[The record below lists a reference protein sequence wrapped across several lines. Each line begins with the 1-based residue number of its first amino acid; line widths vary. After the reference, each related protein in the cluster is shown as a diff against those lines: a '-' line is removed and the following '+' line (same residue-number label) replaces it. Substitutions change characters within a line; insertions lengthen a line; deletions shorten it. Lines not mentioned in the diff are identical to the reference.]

1 MFASFRRTTS
11 LRVRLL
17 LLALA
22 ASLPV
27 ILFAAFVVVQMA
39 ADRRDRDLQ
48 DLLRRTAAVTA
59 MVDQAL
65 YGASRELIT
74 LAVDKDLLE
83 DDLQGAYGEAVAFA
97 AQSSIG
103 ESISLLKPDGTILFN
118 TRRPLGEA
126 LPPSGDPDGVREAV
140 LKRSLRISNL
150 FTGTLDGR
158 PILTVDVPVLRDG
171 DVAYVLHM
179 VVDPARVMGL
189 LRSQNLGDDWVVA
202 VLDREGNFIARTR
215 DPVASLGRQASEGL
229 RQAVAEGRDG
239 AFDSTLLDGTEVVG
253 AFRRTALGDWVV
265 AVGVPRAQLNAQRT
279 RFLVLLLGGAGLILA
294 GAAWVTVRLA
304 ARLEHRLLE
313 VGVLAGR
320 LGAGQTIQPVKT
332 GIAEL
337 DAVGQS
343 LARAATLIASR
354 EAALT
359 RAGKVARDAL
369 ASKAKFFA
377 AANHDLRQPVQS
389 LFLFHATMAS
399 VLPPDHPARR
409 PLDYSERSLH
419 ALEMLLDGLRDV
431 SRLDAGAV
439 VPVVGPLAL
448 GDMLRALGDEYR
460 LRAAEQGVTLRV
472 VASSLWVK
480 SDRALLDRVL
490 RNLIENAIRYTPRG
504 GRILLGCRRRGG
516 HVRVQ
521 VLDTGIGIPA
531 DQQGTIFEEF
541 HQLGNPARDS
551 ALGLGL
557 GLAIVRRVCDLMGH
571 GISVASAVG
580 KGSAFTVHMPRCPN
594 HED

>member
-39 ADRRDRDLQ
+39 GDRRDRDLE
-48 DLLRRTAAVTA
+48 DLVRRTAAVTA

-83 DDLQGAYGEAVAFA
+83 DDLQGAYREAVAFA

-103 ESISLLKPDGTILFN
+103 ESISLLAPDGTILFN
-118 TRRPLGEA
+118 TRRPLGQA
-126 LPPSGDPDGVREAV
+126 LPPSGDLDGVREAV

-150 FTGTLDGR
+150 FTGSLDGR
-158 PILTVDVPVLRDG
+158 LILTVDVPVLRDG

-179 VVDPARVMGL
+179 VVDPARIMGL
-189 LRSQNLGDDWVVA
+189 LRSQDLGDDWVVA
-202 VLDREGNFIARTR
+202 VLDRTGNFIARTR
-215 DPVASLGRQASEGL
+215 DSAASLGRPASEGL
-229 RQAVAEGRDG
+229 QRAVAEGRDG

-265 AVGVPRAQLNAQRT
+265 ALAVPRAKLNAQRT
-279 RFLVLLLGGAGLILA
+279 RFLVLLLGGAVLILG
-294 GAAWVTVRLA
+294 GAAWGTVRMA
-304 ARLEHRLLE
+304 GRLEHRLLE

-320 LGAGQTIQPVKT
+320 LGAGQTIQPVDT

-472 VASSLWVK
+472 VPTALWVK

-504 GRILLGCRRRGG
+504 GRVLVGCRRRGG
-516 HVRVQ
+516 HVRLQ

-571 GISVASAVG
+571 GISVASTVG
-580 KGSAFTVHMPRCPN
+580 KGSAFTVHMPRVD
-594 HED
+594 HGV